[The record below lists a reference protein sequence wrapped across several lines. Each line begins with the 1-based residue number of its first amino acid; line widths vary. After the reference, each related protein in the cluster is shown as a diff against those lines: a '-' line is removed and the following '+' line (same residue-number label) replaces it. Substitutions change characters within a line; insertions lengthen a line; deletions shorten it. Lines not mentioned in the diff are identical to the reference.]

1 MADGGSAPPDPVTRG
16 DAIGLRLALAFAA
29 VALAAIALLAG
40 LTAAFAAADVSSLAG
55 RQRAE
60 LTRAIAAAAGT
71 AWDRHDGWASAD
83 VEPVLDLAARVGADA
98 QIRDEAGRTV
108 AVSRG
113 FAERASSPQGS
124 AAVR

>member
-55 RQRAE
+55 RQRVE

-71 AWDRHDGWASAD
+71 AWDRHDSWASAD

-98 QIRDEAGRTV
+98 QIRDQAGRPV
-108 AVSRG
+108 AGRSG
-113 FAERASSPQGS
+113 RASRSR
-124 AAVR
+124 A